1 MGTTKGGKKKT
12 TPKQTA
18 TTVSKAASK
27 RKAAQVLVAKPAP
40 VNNFVTLPRILRAR
54 PVFQP
59 ILADN
64 APVTASRSSESFSAS
79 SLTAR
84 AGEATSAAAVSTSP
98 GIEASQQAQNI
109 VTSAP
114 SRTNHTQENVD
125 AQSPSTLKSRG
136 ELDQENRKMAE
147 EISRLREIIATG
159 TPVAE
164 IAKPEIAKTGKT
176 RIAPLELSIGLVSTD
191 SGDPALKKLRKRMLS
206 WIWDAVHDAI
216 FLSKVENKIGRHATF
231 DQMDP
236 LAVDELISRRTV
248 KAPGS
253 GPGRPSKSTTTSSS
267 PFGGSTFA
275 NCLDSG
281 GRSDIRLSRRFLPS
295 PTPLRALQQTPNHD
309 LSQFSLAELSEMTD
323 SSYQDPFVGSSGE
336 PQVSTGYDDLMGD
349 VEEDGSAAGGT
360 DDGDEEGWEDES
372 EGDGIL

>member
-1 MGTTKGGKKKT
+1 MP
-12 TPKQTA
+12 TP
-18 TTVSKAASK
+18 
-27 RKAAQVLVAKPAP
+27 RKAGTRLEPG
-40 VNNFVTLPRILRAR
+40 VTTLQEQYDALSP
-54 PVFQP
+54 
-59 ILADN
+59 
-64 APVTASRSSESFSAS
+64 ASRNQ
-79 SLTAR
+79 LCQ
-84 AGEATSAAAVSTSP
+84 P
-98 GIEASQQAQNI
+98 PI
-109 VTSAP
+109 VT
-114 SRTNHTQENVD
+114 
-125 AQSPSTLKSRG
+125 
-136 ELDQENRKMAE
+136 
-147 EISRLREIIATG
+147 
-159 TPVAE
+159 
-164 IAKPEIAKTGKT
+164 
-176 RIAPLELSIGLVSTD
+176 
-191 SGDPALKKLRKRMLS
+191 
-206 WIWDAVHDAI
+206 
-216 FLSKVENKIGRHATF
+216 VE
-231 DQMDP
+231 
-236 LAVDELISRRTV
+236 RTV